1 MKPALL
7 SRPIFLGFALA
18 AVVVLAAVWALNQPP
33 VAEGAGGQSRVE
45 TVPASAAGTGRRTQ
59 SSEDVLTRVDPITL
73 GLAPAAPTMT
83 GQTTNGPRSPTA
95 GLAVTALSIEDLRTR
110 GHRGDVEAMLELAR
124 RLVDA
129 DPSEASLKEA
139 LFWCD
144 EGTVLGS
151 TEAARLAGDLC
162 LTNCNPP
169 NADDPRDFENWSM
182 AAQYYFLAYLMG
194 DELALERLRTVTP
207 GGVDPSQVYMAL
219 GLARMRLEE
228 VIAAREQRGLG
239 PFKMD
244 LNATSPYL
252 KPDPPKN
259 GGEYLLPSPGG
270 G

>member
-1 MKPALL
+1 VLL
-7 SRPIFLGFALA
+7 IRPILVGFALM
-18 AVVVLAAVWALNQPP
+18 AVLVLAAAWALNQSP
-33 VAEGAGGQSRVE
+33 VAESARVQSRSEAVA
-45 TVPASAAGTGRRTQ
+45 ASTAGTGLPPKP
-59 SSEDVLTRVDPITL
+59 SEDVPTRVDPITL
-73 GLAPAAPTMT
+73 ALAPATPTMA
-83 GQTTNGPRSPTA
+83 GQTGNTTSSPTA
-95 GLAVTALSIEDLRTR
+95 GLAPAALSIEDLRTR
-110 GHRGDVEAMLELAR
+110 GHSGDVKAMLELAR

-129 DPSEASLKEA
+129 DPSEAGIKEA

-194 DELALERLRTVTP
+194 DELALERLRTSTP

-228 VIAAREQRGLG
+228 VIAARAQRGLG
-239 PFKMD
+239 PFQMD

-252 KPDPPKN
+252 KPNPPKD
-259 GGEYLLPSPGG
+259 GGEYLYPTPGG